1 MKEPSQKRNRPSF
14 LPLLETS
21 SVASTSMS
29 NSPSAA
35 SASSSSPHSAVSREA
50 LTLPSPTLRKTD
62 SVRSRSSSIPSINS
76 ANTIAQNRVSGSP
89 TTPSL
94 EGWLAWRPTG
104 TSTWST
110 SYLSIEY
117 GSLIQRTN
125 EAERHRPEYLIQDI
139 RGTKI
144 TTRGAVGEGEKWNT
158 AHASIDIDGIVEVRP
173 AVASAFNSWLNALT
187 WWSQQV
193 RPYHPPAMVRSIS
206 STNPN
211 ERDDDG
217 RSLLSLKRNTLE
229 RPLSSCGYEGGAG
242 VRGLEQELQH
252 LSIRGA
258 PGVAHRRSMESLR
271 STETESE
278 VSGTIVKAGSLF
290 LWDVSIDLAPVYQKD
305 PRKNHD
311 HWKRVSCILYDNG
324 NLHILRESDGLQIM
338 RLQIAQFKRSY
349 IQLVHPSLLGTPY
362 TVAIYSKYVPGAPN
376 KMLYLTAPD
385 AVVYESWYVLL
396 RCFAQGLYGNPEG
409 TFRVQQSLYMR
420 VADARG
426 LSEYRSSSS
435 NGLYFEVVVGGE
447 ICARS
452 AVVGEDEQERWLE
465 DFEFRDFYS
474 RRMPVVLLLKEI
486 DKKGVK
492 TVVGHMELDEKALT
506 PRYDAFETWYP
517 VRYVPGV
524 NGGGRH
530 KEQGELLI
538 RMRVDESTILREEE
552 YVKVTKLM
560 QDYSNN
566 VVATLRKNIIDVDRI
581 ALLLIRIS
589 IVDDTFPDLL
599 THLVEL
605 DLKHSDH
612 DPGIHVVRKRS
623 EEIGNNVDRIA
634 LLLIRI
640 SIVDDTFPDLLTHLV
655 ELDLKHSDHDPGIH
669 VVRKRS
675 EEIGNN
681 VAPNPIEEIVAG
693 REIRREA
700 NGFFRENTLLTKV
713 MDYTMKRVGGAYLQE
728 ILGKPIK
735 EICEK
740 DILCE
745 VDPARLKSKSG
756 DELRV
761 NWRNLI
767 GYVKRIWKAMY
778 DNPELVPHPLPI
790 LFKRIRDAATSRY
803 GHSSQTKVRYPV
815 VAGFLFLRFIV
826 PAILNPRVFGLMRTH
841 PSPNAQRTLTL
852 IAKSLQGF
860 ANAVPFGVKEPW
872 MTPMNDFAQDNLEKL
887 WQFIDTVST
896 PKDERFWIRVPGS
909 HARNVILERLP
920 KRDREGVPT
929 LPYVVDRGKEVASL
943 IQIYLHWVNDKT
955 NNIKLEGAMLEFH
968 KECERIDKL
977 ARQLRATQ
985 ENFLRSGPSVA
996 TSEVL
1001 PWELEPIPADL
1012 SLVLT
1017 GRSNR
1022 SSMFGLPSPSFI
1034 PRGLRPGSPCSSAD
1048 LERSDSYFDSMQSQ
1062 IEYGSS
1068 PGGRKGEFF
1077 AKIEKG
1083 VGGLLKGMKKE
1094 NSRGERE

>member
-1 MKEPSQKRNRPSF
+1 
-14 LPLLETS
+14 
-21 SVASTSMS
+21 MS

-35 SASSSSPHSAVSREA
+35 SGSSSSPRSAVGKEA
-50 LTLPSPTLRKTD
+50 LALPSPPLRKSD
-62 SVRSRSSSIPSINS
+62 SVSSRSSSIPSINS
-76 ANTIAQNRVSGSP
+76 PNTITQNRMSGSP

-125 EAERHRPEYLIQDI
+125 EAERHRSGYLIQDL

-206 STNPN
+206 STNAN
-211 ERDDDG
+211 ERDDDR
-217 RSLLSLKRNTLE
+217 RSLLSLKRSTLE
-229 RPLSSCGYEGGAG
+229 RPLSSCGYESGAN

-278 VSGTIVKAGSLF
+278 VSGTIVKAGSLL

-338 RLQIAQFKRSY
+338 RLQIAQFKRSC

-362 TVAIYSKYVPGAPN
+362 TVAIYSKYVPGALN
-376 KMLYLTAPD
+376 KMLYIAAPD

-426 LSEYRSSSS
+426 LSEYRSSNS

-452 AVVGEDEQERWLE
+452 AVVSEDEQERWLE

-492 TVVGHMELDEKALT
+492 TVVGHTELDEKALM

-524 NGGGRH
+524 NGGRN
-530 KEQGELLI
+530 KEQGALLI

-566 VVATLRKNIIDVDRI
+566 VVATLRNDIIDMDRI
-581 ALLLIRIS
+581 ALLFIRIS
-589 IVDDTFPDLL
+589 IVDDTFPDLM
-599 THLVEL
+599 THLAEL
-605 DLKHSDH
+605 DLKHSNH
-612 DPGIHVVRKRS
+612 DSGIHVVRKRS
-623 EEIGNNVDRIA
+623 EEMG
-634 LLLIRI
+634 
-640 SIVDDTFPDLLTHLV
+640 S
-655 ELDLKHSDHDPGIH
+655 
-669 VVRKRS
+669 
-675 EEIGNN
+675 N

-728 ILGKPIK
+728 ILGKTTK

-756 DELRV
+756 DELKV

-767 GYVKRIWKAMY
+767 GYVKRIWKAIY

-803 GHSSQTKVRYPV
+803 GPSSQTKVRYPV

-896 PKDERFWIRVPGS
+896 PKDERFWVRVPGS

-943 IQIYLHWVNDKT
+943 VQIYLHWVNDKT

-985 ENFLRSGPSVA
+985 ENSLRSGPCVA

-1017 GRSNR
+1017 GRSTR
-1022 SSMFGLPSPSFI
+1022 SSMLGLPSPSLI

-1068 PGGRKGEFF
+1068 PKGRKGEFF